1 MARFLLTNKAVE
13 DLTNIWHYTIETW
26 SENQADKYYKSLIDS
41 FQEITENSKI
51 GRNYGNVEN
60 ELKGF
65 NVNKHIVFYRKI
77 SDDVVEITRILHTMM
92 DIKNKLKE

>member
-51 GRNYGNVEN
+51 GRNYSNVEN

-65 NVNKHIVFYRKI
+65 NVNKHIVFYRMI